1 MSKRR
6 RDGRGLGRAA
16 RPIWLLA
23 CLLPYV
29 APACGST
36 YFESSGA
43 MDLLDPSQVREP
55 APLVV
60 LSTTG
65 VGPRVVHMFPSVPV
79 RFVNEDRVSHTVTD
93 APELGYGDCPD
104 VRRVGTVEAGQTVSV
119 AIERYGVCAFRDL
132 TQPQN
137 PAYQGLLVVH

>member
-1 MSKRR
+1 MLERLHRPRS
-6 RDGRGLGRAA
+6 GRASVPA
-16 RPIWLLA
+16 WGLVAYLLCVTA
-23 CLLPYV
+23 G
-29 APACGST
+29 CGST
-36 YFESSGA
+36 YFERSTA
-43 MDLLDPSQVREP
+43 VDLLDPSQARAP
-55 APLVV
+55 DPLVV

-79 RFVNEDRVSHTVTD
+79 RFLNEDSVPHTVTD
-93 APELGYGDCPD
+93 APDLGYGECPD
-104 VRRVGTVEAGQTVSV
+104 VRRVGTVEAGQAISV